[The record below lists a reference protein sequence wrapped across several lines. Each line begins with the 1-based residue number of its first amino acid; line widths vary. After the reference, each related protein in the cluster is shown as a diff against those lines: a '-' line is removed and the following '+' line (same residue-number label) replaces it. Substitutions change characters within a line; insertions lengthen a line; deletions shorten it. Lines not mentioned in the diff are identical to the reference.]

1 MTGEE
6 LTARQAWTLNQKI
19 DHSVGTIE
27 AFISRTGKIPYV
39 AFSGGKD
46 STVLL
51 DLCRRFVKSDI
62 KGVFVN
68 TGNEYPEIVKFVR
81 TVDNVVVISPACKV
95 SDVLAN
101 YGFPLVSKET
111 ALKIRQVKNTQSEK
125 LIKIR
130 MVGTGKGT
138 FGVIPEKWKFLIK
151 APFDVSEKCCYILKK
166 RPSREYERN
175 TGEVPVIGTMAAE
188 SRARRTLYL
197 RRNGCNVFE
206 GKHCASY
213 PLSIWTEADIW
224 QYIKRYN
231 IPICE
236 LYRDK
241 QCQRTGCM
249 FCGFGAHL
257 DKGKRFEML
266 YRLHP
271 ALYRKMMAYKNN
283 DVTYRQALRAIGVPL
298 PDEVRQ
304 LYLFDEKEIDGEC

>member
-1 MTGEE
+1 MTAKE
-6 LTARQAWTLNQKI
+6 LIARQSWTFNQKL
-19 DHSVGTIE
+19 DHSIGTLE

-62 KGVFVN
+62 KGVFAN

-81 TVDNVVVISPACKV
+81 TVDNVVVISPSCNISKVIAC
-95 SDVLAN
+95 N
-101 YGFPLVSKET
+101 GFPLVSKET
-111 ALKIRQVKNTQSEK
+111 AFKIRQVKNTKSEK
-125 LIKIR
+125 LLKLR
-130 MVGTGKGT
+130 MVGTEKGT
-138 FGVIPEKWKFLIK
+138 YGVIPEKWKFLLK
-151 APFDVSEKCCYILKK
+151 APFNVSEKCCDILKK
-166 RPSREYERN
+166 RPFREYERN

-188 SRARRTLYL
+188 SRARQNQYL
-197 RRNGCNVFE
+197 RRNGCNVYE
-206 GKHCASY
+206 GKHRASY

-231 IPICE
+231 LPICE
-236 LYRDK
+236 LYRDE
-241 QCQRTGCM
+241 QCRRTGCM

-257 DKGKRFEML
+257 DRGKRFEML

-304 LYLFDEKEIDGEC
+304 LYFF

>member
-1 MTGEE
+1 MTEEE

-81 TVDNVVVISPACKV
+81 TVENVVVISPACNV
-95 SDVLAN
+95 SRVIADN
-101 YGFPLVSKET
+101 GFPLVSKET
-111 ALKIRQVKNTQSEK
+111 SLKIRQVKNTKSEK
-125 LIKIR
+125 LIKMR
-130 MVGTGKGT
+130 MVGKGKGAY
-138 FGVIPEKWKFLIK
+138 GVIPEKWKFLVR
-151 APFDVSEKCCYILKK
+151 AQFNVSEKCCDILKK

-175 TGEVPVIGTMAAE
+175 TGEVPIIGTMAAE
-188 SRARRTLYL
+188 SSLRRNTYIK
-197 RRNGCNVFE
+197 RNGCNVLV
-206 GKHCASY
+206 GKHVASY
-213 PLSIWTEADIW
+213 PLSIWTEEDVW
-224 QYIKRYN
+224 QYVKRYN
-231 IPICE
+231 VPICE
-236 LYRDK
+236 LYNDK

-257 DKGKRFEML
+257 DKGRRFEML
-266 YRLHP
+266 YSLHP
-271 ALYRKMMAYKNN
+271 ELYRIMMNYKNN
-283 DVTYRQALRAIGVPL
+283 GVTYRQALRAIGVPL

-304 LYLFDEKEIDGEC
+304 LYFF

>member
-51 DLCRRFVKSDI
+51 DLCRRFVKSNI

-81 TVDNVVVISPACKV
+81 TVDNVVVISPSCNIGQ
-95 SDVLAN
+95 VLACN
-101 YGFPLVSKET
+101 GFPLVSKET
-111 ALKIRQVKNTQSEK
+111 AQKIREVKNTKSEKLLKIRMKGSEK
-125 LIKIR
+125 
-130 MVGTGKGT
+130 GAGA
-138 FGVIPEKWKFLIK
+138 IPEKWKFLIK
-151 APFDVSEKCCYILKK
+151 APFDVSDRCCYILKK
-166 RPSREYERN
+166 RPFREYERN

-188 SRARRTLYL
+188 SRARRTEYL
-197 RRNGCNVFE
+197 RRNGCNVFNS
-206 GKHCASY
+206 KRCASY
-213 PLSIWTEADIW
+213 PLSIWTEADVW
-224 QYIKRYN
+224 QYIKKYS
-231 IPICE
+231 IQICK

-271 ALYRKMMAYKNN
+271 VLYRKMMSYKNN

-304 LYLFDEKEIDGEC
+304 LYFFDENK

>member
-1 MTGEE
+1 MNG
-6 LTARQAWTLNQKI
+6 
-19 DHSVGTIE
+19 
-27 AFISRTGKIPYV
+27 
-39 AFSGGKD
+39 
-46 STVLL
+46 
-51 DLCRRFVKSDI
+51 
-62 KGVFVN
+62 
-68 TGNEYPEIVKFVR
+68 
-81 TVDNVVVISPACKV
+81 
-95 SDVLAN
+95 
-101 YGFPLVSKET
+101 
-111 ALKIRQVKNTQSEK
+111 SEK
-125 LIKIR
+125 
-130 MVGTGKGT
+130 GAGA
-138 FGVIPEKWKFLIK
+138 IPEKWKFLIK

-166 RPSREYERN
+166 HPCHEYERN

-188 SRARRTLYL
+188 SRARRTEYL
-197 RRNGCNVFE
+197 RRNGCNVFA
-206 GKHCASY
+206 GKHVASY
-213 PLSIWTEADIW
+213 PLSIWTEADVW

-257 DKGKRFEML
+257 DRGKRFEML

-304 LYLFDEKEIDGEC
+304 LYFF

>member
-1 MTGEE
+1 MTEEE

-81 TVDNVVVISPACKV
+81 TVENVVVISPACNV
-95 SDVLAN
+95 SRVIADN
-101 YGFPLVSKET
+101 GFPLVSKET
-111 ALKIRQVKNTQSEK
+111 SLKIRQVKNTKSEK
-125 LIKIR
+125 LIKMR
-130 MVGTGKGT
+130 MVGKGKGAY
-138 FGVIPEKWKFLIK
+138 GVIPEKWKFLVR
-151 APFDVSEKCCYILKK
+151 AQFNVSEKCCDILKK

-175 TGEVPVIGTMAAE
+175 TGEVPIIGTMAAE
-188 SRARRTLYL
+188 SSLRRSTYIK
-197 RRNGCNVFE
+197 RNGCNVLV
-206 GKHCASY
+206 GKHVASY
-213 PLSIWTEADIW
+213 PLSIWTEEDVW
-224 QYIKRYN
+224 QYVKRYN
-231 IPICE
+231 VPICE
-236 LYRDK
+236 LYNDK

-257 DKGKRFEML
+257 DKGRRFEML
-266 YRLHP
+266 YSLHP
-271 ALYRKMMAYKNN
+271 ELYRIMMNYKNN
-283 DVTYRQALRAIGVPL
+283 GVTYRQALRAIGVPL

-304 LYLFDEKEIDGEC
+304 LYFF